1 MNTITLSIW
10 LVVFEGALVDFAIGE
25 YPLSSDDIC
34 VLPFSLETHSGLAV
48 NIGAFAVFLAVFEP
62 AGEYVFVE
70 VGEDP
75 FAVSPAV
82 FEVAYLKRTLPKY
95 SPFLL

>member
-48 NIGAFAVFLAVFEP
+48 DIGAFAVFLAVFEP
-62 AGEYVFVE
+62 AGEY
-70 VGEDP
+70 P